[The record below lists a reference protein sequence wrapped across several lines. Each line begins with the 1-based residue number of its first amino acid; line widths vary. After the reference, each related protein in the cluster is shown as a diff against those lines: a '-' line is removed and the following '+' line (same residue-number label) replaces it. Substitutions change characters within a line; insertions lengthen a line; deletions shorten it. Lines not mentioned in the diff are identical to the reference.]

1 MYPLLI
7 NKVYTQKGKY
17 NNTKKVIPLDFKES
31 IEKILTE
38 DS

>member
-7 NKVYTQKGKY
+7 NKVYTEKGKF
-17 NNTKKVIPLDFKES
+17 NNTKIVIKLDFKES
-31 IEKILTE
+31 IETILT